1 MYSTSKHKAM
11 SSLQKLQDKSSQTE
25 FDKKVLGAIQHLH
38 PYVKHRLYIA
48 ESKGIIPKN
57 MYHSNGMIDEGIA
70 VLYENGIN
78 VDDEALAVKLH
89 LFEIVD
95 GLLDELFEKE
105 AFHTQTMSTNSIL
118 EEEMDSLEEVF
129 TVDAG
134 NDFIMQD
141 ELTDISYQ
149 NEDKHKHIFLYD
161 NNESSIIKAFELED
175 VSAVDTSKLLGK
187 FYSRAPQRAVDIID
201 LYVFGKLDHAEIAR
215 VKKIDIK
222 GVQKI
227 IKKVRKGFRIQL
239 K

>member
-1 MYSTSKHKAM
+1 M
-11 SSLQKLQDKSSQTE
+11 SSLQKLQDKSSQSA

-38 PYVKHRLYIA
+38 PYVKHRLYVA

-57 MYHSNGMIDEGIA
+57 MYHSNGMIDEAIA

-78 VDDEALAVKLH
+78 VDAEALAVKLK

-95 GLLDELFEKE
+95 DLLDELLKKE

-118 EEEMDSLEEVF
+118 QEELDSLDEVF

-134 NDFIMQD
+134 NDYIMQD

-149 NEDKHKHIFLYD
+149 NEDRHKHIFLYD
-161 NNESSIIKAFELED
+161 NHESSIIKALELED
-175 VSAVDTSKLLGK
+175 ISIRDTNKLLSK
-187 FYSRAPQRAVDIID
+187 FYSWAPKRAADIID

-215 VKKIDIK
+215 VKKIDIE

-227 IKKVRKGFRIQL
+227 IKKVRQGFRVQL
-239 K
+239 D

>member
-1 MYSTSKHKAM
+1 M

-25 FDKKVLGAIQHLH
+25 YDKKVLGAIQHLH
-38 PYVKHRLYIA
+38 PYVKHRLYVA

-78 VDDEALAVKLH
+78 IDDEALAVKLH

-95 GLLDELFEKE
+95 DLLDKMLKKE
-105 AFHTQTMSTNSIL
+105 AFHTQTISTNSIL

-129 TVDAG
+129 SVDAG
-134 NDFIMQD
+134 NDYIMQ
-141 ELTDISYQ
+141 EEFTDISYQ

-161 NNESSIIKAFELED
+161 NNESNVIKAFELED
-175 VSAVDTSKLLGK
+175 VSAVDTNKLLGN
-187 FYSRAPQRAVDIID
+187 FYSRASQRAADIID
-201 LYVFGKLDHAEIAR
+201 LYVFGNLDHSEIAR

-227 IKKVRKGFRIQL
+227 IRKVRKGFRVQL
-239 K
+239 D